1 MGRYTLRVYDN
12 KTRKEQIVKILE
24 NGKYKNKLDI
34 TTIDIFLLE
43 NARYGL
49 ANDEMLKDEEIG
61 KNNVINYLNSS
72 IDNDNPC
79 IKSKLSNDSIIY
91 ITYEASGR
99 KYLEPIYKSDNLLNI
114 AREFDVLRK
123 RFLQYKKQYPKA
135 SKDSLEKKYD
145 EIFNSIKKEPFFNSW
160 LRMFYN
166 DLKTRN
172 VSHYV
177 SSDKKY
183 LNSYLKKAIMNLI
196 FALPY
201 ENADI
206 ETNEANKRIREC
218 KEDIEKYLIHYKQM
232 RGIIILRDKYWDRL
246 ALVEQHR
253 ESKVPFLKDNIGSRD
268 VAKAIR
274 LKINNTVVKKNNI
287 EMENVKNMQPSIKKI
302 EIENDGIVNTINAE
316 TGKLTYLDHF
326 DELYEE
332 KMMEEQSDSYLDML
346 NSTEENIID
355 DPDIVRTTLNGKSVY
370 IDHGDENAW
379 AKRKKR

>member
-12 KTRKEQIVKILE
+12 KTKKEQIVKILE

-49 ANDEMLKDEEIG
+49 ANDEMLKDEESG
-61 KNNVINYLNSS
+61 KNNVINYLN
-72 IDNDNPC
+72 DNIISNNPN
-79 IKSKLSNDSIIY
+79 IKNKLSNDSIIY

-135 SKDSLEKKYD
+135 SKESLEKKYG

-166 DLKTRN
+166 DLKIRS
-172 VSHYV
+172 VSHDI

-253 ESKVPFLKDNIGSRD
+253 DSKVPFLKDNIGSRD
-268 VAKAIR
+268 VAKAIK
-274 LKINNTVVKKNNI
+274 LKINKEVVKKNNV
-287 EMENVKNMQPSIKKI
+287 EMETHEYMQTSMKKI
-302 EIENDGIVNTINAE
+302 VIENDGIVNTINNG
-316 TGKLTYLDHF
+316 TGKPTFFDHF

-332 KMMEEQSDSYLDML
+332 YLDDIHKDRAYL
-346 NSTEENIID
+346 EVLKFDEED
-355 DPDIVRTTLNGKSVY
+355 DPDIVKTTLNGKSVY
-370 IDHGDENAW
+370 IDHTDENAW
-379 AKRKKR
+379 SKRKKR

>member
-12 KTRKEQIVKILE
+12 KTRKEQIVKVLE

-253 ESKVPFLKDNIGSRD
+253 DSKVPFLKDNIGSRD
-268 VAKAIR
+268 VAKAIKI
-274 LKINNTVVKKNNI
+274 KINKEVVKKNNV
-287 EMENVKNMQPSIKKI
+287 EMETHEYMQTSMKKI
-302 EIENDGIVNTINAE
+302 VIENDGIVNTINNG
-316 TGKLTYLDHF
+316 TGKPTFFDHF

-332 KMMEEQSDSYLDML
+332 YLDDIHKDRAYL
-346 NSTEENIID
+346 EVLKFDEED
-355 DPDIVRTTLNGKSVY
+355 DPDIVKTTLNGKSVY
-370 IDHGDENAW
+370 IDHTDENAW
-379 AKRKKR
+379 SKRKKR

>member
-135 SKDSLEKKYD
+135 SKESLEKKYG

-166 DLKTRN
+166 DLKIRS
-172 VSHYV
+172 VSHDI

-253 ESKVPFLKDNIGSRD
+253 DSKVPFLKDNIGSRD
-268 VAKAIR
+268 VAKAIK
-274 LKINNTVVKKNNI
+274 LKINKEVVKKNNV
-287 EMENVKNMQPSIKKI
+287 EMETHEYMQTSMKKI
-302 EIENDGIVNTINAE
+302 VIENDGIVNTINNG
-316 TGKLTYLDHF
+316 TGKPTFFDHF

-332 KMMEEQSDSYLDML
+332 YLDDIHKDRAYL
-346 NSTEENIID
+346 EVLKFDEED
-355 DPDIVRTTLNGKSVY
+355 DPDIVKTTLNGKSVY
-370 IDHGDENAW
+370 IDHTDENAW
-379 AKRKKR
+379 SKRKKR

>member
-135 SKDSLEKKYD
+135 CKESLEKKYD

-206 ETNEANKRIREC
+206 ETNEANLRVREC
-218 KEDIEKYLIHYKQM
+218 KKDIEKYLIHYKQM

-253 ESKVPFLKDNIGSRD
+253 DSKVPFLKDNIGSRD
-268 VAKAIR
+268 VAKAIK
-274 LKINNTVVKKNNI
+274 LKINKEVVKKNNV
-287 EMENVKNMQPSIKKI
+287 EMETHEYMQTSMKKI
-302 EIENDGIVNTINAE
+302 VIENDGIVNTINNG
-316 TGKLTYLDHF
+316 TGKPTFFDHF

-332 KMMEEQSDSYLDML
+332 YLDDIHKDRAYL
-346 NSTEENIID
+346 EVLKFDEED
-355 DPDIVRTTLNGKSVY
+355 DPNIVKTTLNGKSVY
-370 IDHGDENAW
+370 IDHTDENAW
-379 AKRKKR
+379 SKRKKR